1 VKITKQKL
9 QRIIREEKVRLRN
22 EGTLYASRKRGSI
35 SGGAGRKSRAN
46 RLRRLKEQSTP
57 PAGRTNMKVTK
68 TQLRRIIKEEK
79 TKLVEQGS
87 RALENTR
94 HSQGMYTD
102 ITEIDAVKAAIES
115 LYTQTMNDAMEDL
128 GDEEMAND
136 ESIGA
141 LILTVAEVF
150 ESLGLPEP
158 GAALLRLLR

>member
-1 VKITKQKL
+1 
-9 QRIIREEKVRLRN
+9 
-22 EGTLYASRKRGSI
+22 
-35 SGGAGRKSRAN
+35 
-46 RLRRLKEQSTP
+46 
-57 PAGRTNMKVTK
+57 MKVK
-68 TQLRRIIKEEK
+68 MKVSKRQLRRIIREEK

-87 RALENTR
+87 GALENTR
-94 HSQGMYTD
+94 RSQGMYSD
-102 ITEIDAVKAAIES
+102 ITEIDAVKAAMES